1 MSLKPWRS
9 VITPHK
15 DIFEGNFQE
24 AEFAADL
31 TKVAKGT
38 AELEY
43 LDPVQFF
50 ERTFITEGMG
60 LLLKSVVKRVL
71 GSGGDPVVQL
81 KTAFGGGKT
90 HAMLAVYHL
99 VRGEQPT
106 KDLAGIPIILDE
118 IGALQLPKCNI
129 AVLDGTA
136 LGPSQP
142 RTYDGTVVNTL
153 WGEMAWQL
161 GGQEAYSMLSQS
173 DKDGSSP
180 GKEILADLF
189 KRYAPCVVLIDE
201 AVAYTRQFHEG
212 KSYPGGTFESNMS
225 FIQALTEAAAQPNPV
240 VILASLPES
249 EMELGGERG
258 KLALK
263 HIENVFGRIEAV
275 WKPVSTEE
283 GFEIV
288 RRRLFGPVGNPDD
301 RDSVCNAFFD
311 LYAQHSDQ
319 YPSETSEHSYLK
331 RLKDAYPIHPEVF
344 DRLYG
349 DWATLEKFHRTR
361 GVLRLMAKVIH
372 RLWIDGNQ
380 DLMIM
385 PGTLPIYDTDVCNE
399 LLRYLPQ
406 GWEPVVEK
414 EIDGPGASPTRLD
427 EKVPVLGGV
436 QAARRA
442 ARTVFLGSAP
452 SVAAMR
458 VRGVRK
464 DRIHVGCVQPEQQSG
479 HYDDALRRLSDQLH
493 HLYSERGLY
502 WYDTRPNLRRE
513 MEARASRFQIQEHL
527 IPEIGARLRKLVKGK
542 PFRGVHVFTPHTDIP
557 DDTEIRLVILSPL
570 ECHRRKK
577 ADSGAASAAKGIQHQ
592 RGGQPRLNQNRL
604 IYLAANE
611 DSISHM
617 WHEARRYLAWKSIV
631 DDKEKLNLDHHQTKE
646 AIQNQ
651 NEASEKI
658 ETAVIQAYR
667 WVLAPAQETKPRG
680 GLTDL
685 FFEEYSISAG
695 WDNPIAAISKVL
707 QENEVLIPV
716 WNPIHLKTILE
727 KWFWKEDKPEVCVMD
742 VWEAFCRYPYL
753 PRLSESQVLHATL
766 SAGVQSQDFF
776 AYASSKDA
784 DKYLGLLFGKSGQ
797 VYLDQK
803 SLLIKPDAA
812 KAYLDQVKPP
822 EPPKPDEKADTGGVG
837 PKQPKPG
844 TPKTMKRFHGTVELD
859 PINVGGASA
868 KIAEEIIQHFT
879 SVYGNEVKVTLEIQ
893 ASSPDGFT
901 ESVQRAVQ
909 ENANTLKFQLAEF
922 EEV

>member
-1 MSLKPWRS
+1 
-9 VITPHK
+9 V
-15 DIFEGNFQE
+15 
-24 AEFAADL
+24 
-31 TKVAKGT
+31 VKGT
-38 AELEY
+38 AEAEY

-50 ERTFITEGMG
+50 ERTFITEGMS
-60 LLLKSVVKRVL
+60 LLLKSVVKRLV
-71 GSGGDPVVQL
+71 GRGGDPVVQL

-99 VRGEQPT
+99 VRGERPT
-106 KDLAGIPIILDE
+106 KDLAGIPSILDE
-118 IGALQLPKCNI
+118 IGAVQLPKCSV

-136 LGPSQP
+136 LSPSQP
-142 RTYDGTVVNTL
+142 RSYNGIKVNTL

-161 GGQEAYSMLSQS
+161 GGREAYSMLSQS

-180 GKEILADLF
+180 GKEVLADLF

-288 RRRLFGPVGNPDD
+288 RRRLFGPVGNADD

-311 LYAQHSDQ
+311 LYSEHSDQ
-319 YPSETSEHSYLK
+319 YPSETLEHNYLK

-385 PGTLPIYDTDVCNE
+385 PGALPIYDTDVSNE
-399 LLRYLPQ
+399 LLRYLPP

-414 EIDGPGASPTRLD
+414 EVDGPAASPTRLD
-427 EKVPVLGGV
+427 EKVPVLGSV

-442 ARTVFLGSAP
+442 AKTVFLGSAP

-464 DRIHVGCVQPEQQSG
+464 DRIHVGCVQPEQQAG

-527 IPEIGARLRKLVKGK
+527 TPEIGRRLRKLIKGK
-542 PFRGVHVFTPHTDIP
+542 PFRGVHVFASDSDVP
-557 DDTEIRLVILSPL
+557 DDSEIRLIVLPPLSS
-570 ECHRRKK
+570 HIRKRS
-577 ADSGAASAAKGIQHQ
+577 DSLASASAKKIQNQ
-592 RGGQPRLNQNRL
+592 RGSQPRLNQNRL
-604 IYLAANE
+604 LYLATDE
-611 DSISHM
+611 DSLSHL
-617 WHEARRYLAWKSIV
+617 WHETRRYLAWKSV
-631 DDKEKLNLDHHQTKE
+631 LDDKEKLNLDHHQTKE
-646 AIQNQ
+646 ATQNQ
-651 NEASEKI
+651 NEASEKL
-658 ETAVIQAYR
+658 EAAAVQAYR
-667 WVLAPAQETKPRG
+667 WILAPAQEIKPRG
-680 GLTDL
+680 GLTDQFL
-685 FFEEYSISAG
+685 EEYSVSAG
-695 WDNPIAAISKVL
+695 WDNPVAAINKVL
-707 QENEVLIPV
+707 QENEGLIPV
-716 WNPIHLKTILE
+716 WNPVHLKSILD
-727 KWFWKEDKPEVCVMD
+727 KWFWKDDKPEVGFMD
-742 VWEAFCRYPYL
+742 VWQAFCRYPYL
-753 PRLSESQVLHATL
+753 PRLAESQVLHSTV
-766 SAGVQSQDFF
+766 SAGIESRDFF
-776 AYASSKDA
+776 AYASGKDGGN
-784 DKYLGLLFGKSGQ
+784 YSGLLFGKSGH
-797 VYLDQK
+797 VYLDTN
-803 SLLIKPDAA
+803 SLLITREAA
-812 KAYLDQVKPP
+812 EAYLDQVKPP
-822 EPPKPDEKADTGGVG
+822 EPPGEEKEPSKGGKG
-837 PKQPKPG
+837 ETEPPEPPKA
-844 TPKTMKRFHGTVELD
+844 KTRKRFHGSVELD
-859 PINVGGASA
+859 SFNVGGDSA

-879 SVYGNEVKVTLEIQ
+879 SVYGNEVRVTLEIQ
-893 ASSPDGFT
+893 ASSQDGFS
-901 ESVQRAVQ
+901 EAIQRAVQ
-909 ENANTLKFQLAEF
+909 ENANTLKFNLAEF
-922 EEV
+922 EED